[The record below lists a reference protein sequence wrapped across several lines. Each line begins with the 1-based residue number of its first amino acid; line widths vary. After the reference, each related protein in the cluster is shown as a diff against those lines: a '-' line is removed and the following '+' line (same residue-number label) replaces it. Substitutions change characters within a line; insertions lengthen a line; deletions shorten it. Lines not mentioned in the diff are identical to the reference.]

1 VRSIRKDVMSMYRE
15 PRNLSLGNLDNTLK
29 TRNVR
34 NNVDSPCEDIP
45 KKDGF
50 DSVDRKKT
58 SFGTSIMN
66 RCKAKEL
73 NMFIEKATRMV
84 NHLNSKKAA
93 HSVNLSVGRTHSH
106 SIDNRL
112 SEVIETSQVIPS
124 KFITL
129 SNEKNA
135 LTKTFSSASGSHF
148 RTRSSYSKG

>member
-1 VRSIRKDVMSMYRE
+1 MSLYRE
-15 PRNLSLGNLDNTLK
+15 PRNLSLGNLDNMLK
-29 TRNVR
+29 TRNVK
-34 NNVDSPCEDIP
+34 NNVDSPCEQMTNEV
-45 KKDGF
+45 GF
-50 DSVDRKKT
+50 YSLDRKKA

-112 SEVIETSQVIPS
+112 SEVIETSPVIPS

-148 RTRSSYSKG
+148 RTRSSYIKG